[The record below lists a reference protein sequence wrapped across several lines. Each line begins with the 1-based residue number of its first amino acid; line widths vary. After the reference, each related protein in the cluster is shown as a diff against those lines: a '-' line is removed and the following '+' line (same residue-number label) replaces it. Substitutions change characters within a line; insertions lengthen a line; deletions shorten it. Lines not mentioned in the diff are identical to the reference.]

1 MTLEDSS
8 QGRDAGSARSFS
20 PYLVFAGFA
29 LAFSI
34 IAICLNWHRAKHDY
48 HLWYVTG
55 QDMLHGRELYT
66 VKPGQQIDFI
76 YPPPAAWMLAPTTVA
91 GVRCMTIILTTANS
105 LAWGISILLC
115 AWLATGAALGR
126 SPWIY
131 LIPALLTVPY
141 VWETYILG
149 QPNLLLLACL
159 LAAFVALR
167 RQREWTAGA
176 LIGFTAAIK
185 AFPITALAYLIY
197 RRYWR
202 AAISMVAAIVFFAVI
217 FPAPFRGFERN
228 WNDVKTWTQCMVL
241 RYDAKGL
248 GQRSERSYSW
258 QNQSLVGVAHR
269 LLRHVN
275 ANSTRDGQAYVNITN
290 LTFKQA
296 NLVVLTAAA
305 LLGLGFILLLPP
317 RNRQTPQTQAI
328 EWAMLLVLMLVASP
342 YQFGYYSIWLMLP
355 YAVLV
360 EAVLRARRGGKTA
373 AIPLLA
379 LIVCPLLLMFAVQFR
394 PFYRMQMY
402 GNIFWADLLMLAAL
416 GAELWRCRRADT
428 AAQQVVS
435 RQSTADEPLITGQ
448 RGQREIKTV

>member
-1 MTLEDSS
+1 MTDDSS
-8 QGRDAGSARSFS
+8 PSRDAATRSFS

-91 GVRCMTIILTTANS
+91 GVRCMTVILTLANS

-115 AWLATGAALGR
+115 AYLATGAAFGR

-131 LIPALLTVPY
+131 LIPAALTVPY

-167 RQREWTAGA
+167 QKKQWTAGA
-176 LIGFTAAIK
+176 LIGFTVAVK
-185 AFPITALAYLIY
+185 AFPITALGYLLY
-197 RRYWR
+197 RRLWR
-202 AAISMVAAIVFFAVI
+202 AAVSMAAAIVFFAVI

-228 WNDVKTWTQCMVL
+228 WNDLTIWTQCMVL

-275 ANSTRDGQAYVNITN
+275 ANSTRNGQAYVNITN

-296 NLVVLTAAA
+296 NLVVLAAA
-305 LLGLGFILLLPP
+305 GLLGIGFILLLPP
-317 RNRQTPQTQAI
+317 RKRQTPQTQAI

-360 EAVLRARRGGKTA
+360 EAVLSARREGRPA
-373 AIPLLA
+373 PIPLLA
-379 LIVCPLLLMFAVQFR
+379 LIVCPILLMFAVQFK

-402 GNIFWADLLMLAAL
+402 GNIFWADLLILAAL
-416 GAELWRCRRADT
+416 GAELWRCRRDN
-428 AAQQVVS
+428 AAGSQVAPGNSQLAMS
-435 RQSTADEPLITGQ
+435 R
-448 RGQREIKTV
+448 